1 MNSKASQT
9 LTKPSLLNLSLRVK
23 LMLAIMA
30 VLLFSITLN
39 ATLNYFNFEKR
50 LTETSD
56 SIYEIVLEETHNDI
70 NQAISLGLPLSAI
83 SNIQGMLDRRLKIV
97 DGITAL
103 VVVSSSGER
112 LFGTGEQNNE
122 NNRQLSLDI
131 TNSFGLV
138 EGK

>member
-1 MNSKASQT
+1 
-9 LTKPSLLNLSLRVK
+9 
-23 LMLAIMA
+23 MLAIMA

-83 SNIQGMLDRRLKIV
+83 SNIQSMLDRRLKIV

-103 VVVSSSGER
+103 VVVSSSG
-112 LFGTGEQNNE
+112 
-122 NNRQLSLDI
+122 
-131 TNSFGLV
+131 
-138 EGK
+138 